1 MIDIVLNNRTKSR
14 AFERAFF
21 VRVIE
26 ASESFLSIPEG
37 HTAEVGVTLI
47 DADAMR
53 ILNKERRGVDAST
66 DVLSFPLHMEP
77 IKGYT
82 SVLLGDLFIC
92 PEVVRARATEEGRS
106 QPARMAWTIVHGMLH
121 LAGYD
126 HEGSTNEANRM
137 FETERTILSALNL

>member
-26 ASESFLSIPEG
+26 ATKSFLKIPNG
-37 HTAEVGVTLI
+37 HTAEVGVTLV
-47 DADAMR
+47 DAQAMQK
-53 ILNKERRGVDAST
+53 LNSERRGINTPT

-92 PEVVRARATEEGRS
+92 PEVVRAKAIQEDRGQR
-106 QPARMAWTIVHGMLH
+106 ARMAWTIVHGMLH
-121 LAGYD
+121 LVGYD

-137 FETERTILSALNL
+137 FEAERTILSALNL